1 MTAESV
7 EEPTGAPARESAA
20 PRPRRRRIHPAW
32 IVALVALIALIGA
45 AGFRAAPGV
54 LMLPLQD
61 EFGWTTAELSLAVT
75 VNLLLFGLTA
85 PFAAA
90 LMQRFGIR
98 AVTVTALFVIGAG
111 AALSVFVA
119 TPAQLILT
127 WGVLIGLGTGS
138 MALVFAAT
146 ITDTWFATR
155 RGLVSG
161 VLTAGSAT
169 GQLIFL
175 PIIAA
180 AAEDVGWRGAS
191 LVIAGGAL
199 AVVPLVW
206 IFLRNRPSDLGM
218 RRYGETAPSAETAAS
233 AETAPSAEAP
243 GAPASVAPA
252 QPVTGRPEPVAP
264 RGSAWGAAAL
274 ALSTLRDAARTRTFW
289 ALAIGF
295 AICGA
300 TTNGL
305 IGTHFI
311 PSAHDHG
318 MPTTTAAGLLAVVG
332 VFDIVGTV
340 FSGWLTDR
348 VNPRILLAAYYALR
362 GVSLL
367 FLPSLLSAE
376 VRPSIVVFI
385 VIYGLDWV
393 ATVPP
398 TIALCRELF
407 GARGPLVFGWVFASH
422 QIGAGIASVLAG
434 LVRDHT
440 GQYTIA
446 WFAATGLCVVAA
458 LVSATIRRHPTS
470 VAPG

>member
-1 MTAESV
+1 MSRSLWPPGASRDRESV
-7 EEPTGAPARESAA
+7 EEPTGAPTPQQEPPTQG
-20 PRPRRRRIHPAW
+20 PRQRRIHPAW

-175 PIIAA
+175 PIIAT

-191 LVIAGGAL
+191 LIIAGGAL

-206 IFLRNRPSDLGM
+206 IFVRNRPSDLGVT
-218 RRYGETAPSAETAAS
+218 RYGDT
-233 AETAPSAEAP
+233 
-243 GAPASVAPA
+243 G
-252 QPVTGRPEPVAP
+252 PVTVTARPK
-264 RGSAWGAAAL
+264 GNAWGAARL
-274 ALSTLRDAARTRTFW
+274 AITTLRDAARTKTF
-289 ALAIGF
+289 
-295 AICGA
+295 
-300 TTNGL
+300 
-305 IGTHFI
+305 
-311 PSAHDHG
+311 
-318 MPTTTAAGLLAVVG
+318 
-332 VFDIVGTV
+332 
-340 FSGWLTDR
+340 
-348 VNPRILLAAYYALR
+348 
-362 GVSLL
+362 
-367 FLPSLLSAE
+367 
-376 VRPSIVVFI
+376 
-385 VIYGLDWV
+385 
-393 ATVPP
+393 
-398 TIALCRELF
+398 
-407 GARGPLVFGWVFASH
+407 
-422 QIGAGIASVLAG
+422 
-434 LVRDHT
+434 
-440 GQYTIA
+440 
-446 WFAATGLCVVAA
+446 
-458 LVSATIRRHPTS
+458 
-470 VAPG
+470 

>member
-7 EEPTGAPARESAA
+7 DEPTETPAAA
-20 PRPRRRRIHPAW
+20 ATPQQRQRRIHPAW

-54 LMLPLQD
+54 LMLPLQE

-175 PIIAA
+175 PVIAV

-191 LVIAGGAL
+191 LIIAGGAL

-206 IFLRNRPSDLGM
+206 IFLRNRPSDLGVT
-218 RRYGETAPSAETAAS
+218 RYGD
-233 AETAPSAEAP
+233 
-243 GAPASVAPA
+243 
-252 QPVTGRPEPVAP
+252 TGPLVVAP
-264 RGSAWGAAAL
+264 RPKGSAWGAARL
-274 ALSTLRDAARTRTFW
+274 AITTLRDAARTKTFW

-332 VFDIVGTV
+332 IFDIAGTV

-376 VRPSIVVFI
+376 VQPSIVVFI

-398 TIALCRELF
+398 TIALCREVF
-407 GARGPLVFGWVFASH
+407 GDRGPLVFGWVFASH

-440 GQYTIA
+440 GQYTVA
-446 WFAATGLCVVAA
+446 WFAAAGLCAVAA
-458 LVSATIRRHPTS
+458 LVSATIRRHPAPVASS
-470 VAPG
+470 VAPD

>member
-7 EEPTGAPARESAA
+7 EEPAGTSAS
-20 PRPRRRRIHPAW
+20 RPRRVHPAW

-175 PIIAA
+175 PVIATS
-180 AAEDVGWRGAS
+180 AEQIGWRGAS
-191 LVIAGGAL
+191 LIIAGGAL

-206 IFLRNRPSDLGM
+206 IFLRNRPSDLGVG
-218 RRYGETAPSAETAAS
+218 RYGEAS
-233 AETAPSAEAP
+233 PTT
-243 GAPASVAPA
+243 PA
-252 QPVTGRPEPVAP
+252 AP
-264 RGSAWGAAAL
+264 RPRGNAWGAARL
-274 ALSTLRDAARTRTFW
+274 AVTTLRDAARTKTFW

-300 TTNGL
+300 STNGL

-332 VFDIVGTV
+332 IFDIVGTV

-367 FLPSLLSAE
+367 FLPNLLSAE
-376 VRPSIVVFI
+376 VQPSIVVFI

-398 TIALCRELF
+398 TIALCREVF
-407 GARGPLVFGWVFASH
+407 GDRGPLVFGWVFAAH

-434 LVRDHT
+434 IVRDQT

-446 WFAATGLCVVAA
+446 WFAAAGLCAVAA
-458 LVSATIRRHPTS
+458 LVSATIRRHP
-470 VAPG
+470 APTPLP

>member
-7 EEPTGAPARESAA
+7 DEPAELSEAA
-20 PRPRRRRIHPAW
+20 PGQRPRRIHPAW

-175 PIIAA
+175 PVIAVA
-180 AAEDVGWRGAS
+180 AQDIGWRGAS
-191 LVIAGGAL
+191 LIIAGGAL

-206 IFLRNRPSDLGM
+206 IFLRNRPSDLGVN
-218 RRYGETAPSAETAAS
+218 RYGD
-233 AETAPSAEAP
+233 
-243 GAPASVAPA
+243 
-252 QPVTGRPEPVAP
+252 TGPLVVAP
-264 RGSAWGAAAL
+264 RPKGNAWGAARL
-274 ALSTLRDAARTRTFW
+274 AITTLRDAARTRTFW

-332 VFDIVGTV
+332 IFDIAGTV

-376 VRPSIVVFI
+376 VQPSIVVFI

-398 TIALCRELF
+398 TIALCREVF
-407 GARGPLVFGWVFASH
+407 GDSGPLVFGWVFASH

-440 GQYTIA
+440 GQYTVA
-446 WFAATGLCVVAA
+446 WFAAAGLCAVAA
-458 LVSATIRRHPTS
+458 LVSATIRRHPAPVAS
-470 VAPG
+470 AVAPD